1 MKSFKE
7 YLVEAKEKEVQI
19 KFSGPATKDV
29 VDDFLSSA
37 KENGLDIE
45 LEKADE
51 RGQFIYAIVKKGSI
65 SAIRKM
71 PLVTGVVSL

>member
-1 MKSFKE
+1 MKQFDQDYNEIRKEAKMKSFKE

-19 KFSGPATKDV
+19 KFSGPATEDV

-37 KENGLDIE
+37 KEKGLDIE

-51 RGQFIYAIVKKGSI
+51 G
-65 SAIRKM
+65 
-71 PLVTGVVSL
+71 VSLSTL